1 MTRRKSRLP
10 KYFSTVLVALVV
22 TSVLDYR
29 ENGALTWPREL
40 LLSAAESSTA
50 FAGALQELAGNEPAA
65 PAAIITSAELST
77 QDAFADTQQLS
88 GLVFKITDG
97 DTFKLRVDGRQEKI
111 IRLHGID
118 APERDQPHGSDA
130 TAALSARI
138 ASRQVTVRVEDTDN
152 YGRLVGTVFVDD
164 ENINLTMV
172 SEGHAWWY
180 EYYAKTNRELEV
192 AQTQARLAR
201 RGLWSDRSAVAPWDW
216 RRAH

>member
-1 MTRRKSRLP
+1 MTSRKSRLP
-10 KYFSTVLVALVV
+10 KYFRTVLIALAV

-29 ENGALTWPREL
+29 ENGELTWPRAL
-40 LLSAAESSTA
+40 LLSAAESSTG
-50 FAGALQELAGNEPAA
+50 FAHALQALAGNEPAA

-77 QDAFADTQQLS
+77 QNAFADPQQLS
-88 GLVFKITDG
+88 GIVFKITDG
-97 DTFKLRVDGRQEKI
+97 DTFKLRVDGREEEI

-130 TAALSARI
+130 TAALSDWI
-138 ASRQVTVRVEDTDN
+138 ASRQVTVQVEDTDN

-164 ENINLTMV
+164 ENINLAMV
-172 SEGHAWWY
+172 SAGHAWWY
-180 EYYAKTNRELEV
+180 EYYAKTNHELET
-192 AQTQARLAR
+192 AQGQARSAR